1 MALRIV
7 QKNLRYL
14 FVFGLLLIA
23 ASCQNSDA
31 DVLPETLTEIP
42 EDEVLNVVL
51 ADDIS
56 DDIDNILDDDDADFS
71 KASAKGVTPPNSH
84 PGCVV
89 RSIEETTTGKIV
101 TLDFGDGC
109 ESKRGRVL
117 TGKIIIEYVRT
128 GDGFSKTVTFE
139 NFTAAGNSVEGTK
152 SISKVKENASG
163 NPEKT
168 HMVDI
173 TITLTTG
180 EVITKKG
187 QKVKEK
193 IEGADTDT
201 RGDDVYSIS
210 GNWESVNKEGKI
222 KKAVIT
228 TNLRRE
234 YACKYIVSGVIEL
247 TKDASTYTLDFGD
260 GTCDNLATLTDASG
274 NSKEI
279 TLRDRKRK
287 K

>member
-14 FVFGLLLIA
+14 FVLGLLLIGI
-23 ASCQNSDA
+23 SCQNSEA

-51 ADDIS
+51 VDDIS

-71 KASAKGVTPPNSH
+71 KASAKGVTPPNNH

-109 ESKRGRVL
+109 ETKRGRIL
-117 TGKIIIEYVRT
+117 TGKIIIEYVRSV
-128 GDGFSKTVTFE
+128 DGYSKTVSFE
-139 NFTAAGNSVEGTK
+139 SFTVEGNSVEGSK

-180 EVITKKG
+180 EVIAKKG

-210 GNWESVNKEGKI
+210 GNWESVNKEGET